1 MALLLTSAQFIF
13 IFVLVFGFVGFLR
26 GWRRELVSMGFT
38 LVAVLFLYIGGAAG
52 LAQFVLVR
60 FPEIIGYITDY
71 AIGARP
77 GTIPNPNPTAVL
89 MTAVGTIIIAAALGY
104 LIGNKVFLAST
115 SKLPADRFLGIIP
128 GMVTGFALITYISH
142 LFASSPQITFGLST
156 PSPSN
161 LGNYIF
167 FIIVAAIVALVIGLI
182 AARAKKS
189 GGKS

>member
-13 IFVLVFGFVGFLR
+13 IFVLIFGLVGFWR
-26 GWRRELVSMGFT
+26 GWRRELFSMGFT
-38 LVAVLFLYIGGAAG
+38 LIAVLFLFVGGAGG

-60 FPEIIGYITDY
+60 FPEIVGYITDY

-77 GTIPNPNPTAVL
+77 GTIPNPNSTAVL
-89 MTAVGTIIIAAALGY
+89 MTAVATLIVIAALGY
-104 LIGNKVFLAST
+104 FVGNKVF
-115 SKLPADRFLGIIP
+115 PAPKVPAERFLGIIP
-128 GMVTGFALITYISH
+128 GMVTGFALITYISR
-142 LFASSPQITFGLST
+142 LFASSPVITFGLST
-156 PSPSN
+156 PNPSN